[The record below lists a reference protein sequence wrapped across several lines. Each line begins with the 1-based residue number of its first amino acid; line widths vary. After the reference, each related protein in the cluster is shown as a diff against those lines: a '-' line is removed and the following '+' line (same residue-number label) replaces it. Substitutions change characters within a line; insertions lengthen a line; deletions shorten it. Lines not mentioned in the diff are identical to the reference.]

1 MFAPPQSGAQGEKK
15 RRIGLI
21 TISHL
26 TKIFEGKGPRVTALE
41 DVNLEIGKGDIYG
54 IIGMSGA
61 GKSTLLRCL
70 TLLERPTSGQIMLA
84 GQDIAS
90 LSGAQLRAARR
101 GMGVVFQ
108 GYNLLMQKTVAEN
121 VAFPLRLEKGY
132 DKAAVQA
139 RVAELLAIVGL
150 EDRAGAY
157 PAQLSGGQKQRV
169 AIARALATQP
179 EMLLCDEPTSALDP
193 LTTKIHA
200 GPADGYQQKAGRH
213 HHHHHPRAFGGTGHL
228 FHVAVI
234 SEGRLAESGA
244 VADVF
249 GSPRSCDKAA
259 AGQRGVKTMAE
270 FFNEYGALLWEGTL
284 ETLYMTLFATLF
296 AYVLGLPMG
305 VLLTVTKAGGVA
317 PAPRFNAVF
326 GWLVNLL
333 RSLPFIILMFFIIP
347 FTRLL
352 VGTSIGATAALVPL
366 TLSAAPFIARMVEQ
380 SLEEIDT
387 GVIEAA
393 QCMGAT
399 RWQIV
404 TRVLLVESVP
414 SLLRGLSISLI
425 TILGYTAITG
435 SVGAGGLG
443 NLAFRF
449 GYQRYQKPVMYATV
463 LLLILLVCVIQI
475 IFDLAARKAD
485 KRTR

>member
-1 MFAPPQSGAQGEKK
+1 
-15 RRIGLI
+15 
-21 TISHL
+21 
-26 TKIFEGKGPRVTALE
+26 
-41 DVNLEIGKGDIYG
+41 
-54 IIGMSGA
+54 
-61 GKSTLLRCL
+61 
-70 TLLERPTSGQIMLA
+70 
-84 GQDIAS
+84 
-90 LSGAQLRAARR
+90 
-101 GMGVVFQ
+101 
-108 GYNLLMQKTVAEN
+108 
-121 VAFPLRLEKGY
+121 
-132 DKAAVQA
+132 
-139 RVAELLAIVGL
+139 
-150 EDRAGAY
+150 
-157 PAQLSGGQKQRV
+157 
-169 AIARALATQP
+169 
-179 EMLLCDEPTSALDP
+179 
-193 LTTKIHA
+193 
-200 GPADGYQQKAGRH
+200 
-213 HHHHHPRAFGGTGHL
+213 
-228 FHVAVI
+228 
-234 SEGRLAESGA
+234 
-244 VADVF
+244 
-249 GSPRSCDKAA
+249 
-259 AGQRGVKTMAE
+259 MAE

-333 RSLPFIILMFFIIP
+333 RFIILMFFIIP

-404 TRVLLVESVP
+404 TRVLLGESVP
-414 SLLRGLSISLI
+414 SLLRSISLI